1 MMTMALTSD
10 LISTREAETPL
21 IAADLALVNRIS
33 AVPVILRALC
43 DMTGLGFGAVARVT
57 ETSWTACAVLDRAG
71 LGVQVGDQLDVV
83 TTLCHDVLTTRSP
96 IVIEK
101 ASEDAVYREHPAP
114 KLYGFE
120 SYVAVPII
128 RRNGKFF
135 GAICAR
141 DRKPAVLPEAK
152 VLPTL
157 QLFAELI
164 AAQIEVEE
172 RLAMSQSALVDANA
186 VGVLRDQFIAVL
198 GHDLRNPIGA
208 VTTGLDWLSRRLLD
222 EKAATLVGQL
232 RQSCGRMSELV
243 DNILDFA
250 RGRLGG
256 GIPVERRETA
266 DLAATLLQVISE
278 LQGSHLGRHISFEC
292 DLPAPVY
299 CDPQRIGQLLS
310 NLVANAL
317 THGARDRP
325 VRVGVRNKEGGF
337 LLEVSN
343 EGLPIPPKTLACLFQ
358 PFSHA
363 GTETMQTGLGL
374 GLYIASEIARS
385 HAGTLSVSSTADA
398 TVFTL
403 RMLADPPHCL
413 PAKTAVAHELSP

>member
-1 MMTMALTSD
+1 MMSVTLTSD
-10 LISTREAETPL
+10 LISTREVEAPL

-71 LGVQVGDQLDVV
+71 LGVQVGDQLDVA

-101 ASEDAVYREHPAP
+101 ASEDAVYREHPSP

-128 RRNGKFF
+128 RRNGEFF

-164 AAQIEVEE
+164 ATQVEVEE

-208 VTTGLDWLSRRLLD
+208 VTTGLDWLSRRLPD
-222 EKAATLVGQL
+222 EKTATLVGQL
-232 RQSCGRMSELV
+232 RQSCQRMSELV

-250 RGRLGG
+250 RGTLGG
-256 GIPVERRETA
+256 GIPVEQRETA
-266 DLAATLLQVISE
+266 DLAATLLQVIDE
-278 LQGSHLGRHISFEC
+278 LRGSHLDRPISFEC
-292 DLPAPVY
+292 ELHAPVY

-325 VRVGVRNKEGGF
+325 VQVRARSEKDSF
-337 LLEVSN
+337 LLDVSN
-343 EGLPIPPKTLACLFQ
+343 EGPPIPPKTIAHLFQ
-358 PFSHA
+358 PFNHV
-363 GTETMQTGLGL
+363 GTEAVQAGLGL

-385 HAGTLSVSSTADA
+385 HAGLLSVSSTAAA

-403 RMLADPPHCL
+403 KVPAGPPHHF
-413 PAKTAVAHELSP
+413 PAKTAAAHELSP